1 MKLKDEDI
9 KEIAR
14 LIDEGWSYIK
24 LACKFNKDK
33 TNMDSLVRCCQMHG
47 LEGIL
52 HTNSNSFSIE
62 EKIAIINQYY
72 SGESKSSLVI
82 EINVK
87 IAIRM
92 ILLILL
98 HHHIHYHFLNQWFHL
113 AL

>member
-33 TNMDSLVRCCQMHG
+33 TNMDSLVRCYKMHV

-52 HTNSNSFSIE
+52 HTNSKSFTIE
-62 EKIAIINQYY
+62 EKIAIINQYC
-72 SGESKSSLVI
+72 SGESKNSLAI

-98 HHHIHYHFLNQWFHL
+98 RHHIHYHFLN
-113 AL
+113 